1 MKFSTN
7 TSLIIIVLLVV
18 GAGFGIWSTMK
29 NADKEAE
36 LTPFAQCLEETGA
49 KFYGAFWCP
58 HCQSQKDM
66 FGKAKKDL
74 PYVECST
81 ASRSQKQECTD
92 IGIESYPTWI
102 FGDES
107 KLTGEISLETLSGK
121 TGCMLP
127 GQEEEPMAEVD
138 VATPVTEV
146 ELITIE
152 E

>member
-7 TSLIIIVLLVV
+7 TSLIIIVLLVI

-36 LTPFAQCLEETGA
+36 LTPFAQCLQETGA

-58 HCQSQKDM
+58 HCQSQKEL

-81 ASRSQKQECTD
+81 ASKSQKQECTD

-107 KLTGEISLETLSGK
+107 KLTGEIDLETLSEK

-127 GQEEEPMAEVD
+127 GQEEPMAD
-138 VATPVTEV
+138 VVTPVAEG